1 MDYANSHGFG
11 KSVGMPER
19 LRTSRGCNNVRF
31 TLRFPE
37 FDNYGYV
44 LQYRLLGLDDRWTTI
59 NSTELEQNFE
69 RLKYKRYRYQARVL
83 NTSGEVI
90 DEVDVPVRVCNYWY
104 ASTPM
109 ILIYLLL
116 LAAVCVFIG
125 RKSKQRHTEI
135 ITLKDKVDEARNEK
149 EEIASMLKMK
159 ESELASMVVGGMAT
173 DAKKWEIFKQNFDR
187 VEEHFFSTL
196 SEKYP
201 DLTASDLKFCALLRL
216 NMSTKEIADALNL
229 STRGVES
236 ARYRLRKKF
245 KLNQGDSLTA
255 FIHSIK

>member
-1 MDYANSHGFG
+1 M
-11 KSVGMPER
+11 
-19 LRTSRGCNNVRF
+19 
-31 TLRFPE
+31 
-37 FDNYGYV
+37 
-44 LQYRLLGLDDRWTTI
+44 
-59 NSTELEQNFE
+59 
-69 RLKYKRYRYQARVL
+69 
-83 NTSGEVI
+83 
-90 DEVDVPVRVCNYWY
+90 
-104 ASTPM
+104 
-109 ILIYLLL
+109 
-116 LAAVCVFIG
+116 
-125 RKSKQRHTEI
+125 
-135 ITLKDKVDEARNEK
+135 DEARNEK